1 MEYNERKC
9 PFCAEV
15 IKAEAVKC
23 KHCGSMLSAGPA
35 TGKPT
40 KKGLGPLGG
49 IAIAVLGGG
58 VLFLGYGF
66 YVGSTPEGMARSQ
79 ARAAIDQ
86 CHKDRERWAQGSREW
101 QIIYDTCEV
110 LDRELRTGNLSRYSA
125 RQSSES
131 RLEAYPSAKG
141 AKMVLQIGQQSA
153 PLKSAAPLRDSPDVA
168 AAITRR
174 AGVGERLIV
183 REIEDGWIQ
192 VSADPAR
199 KEWVMPELLDW

>member
-1 MEYNERKC
+1 MENDEKKC

-49 IAIAVLGGG
+49 IVIAVLGGG
-58 VLFLGYGF
+58 ALFLGYGV

-86 CHKDRERWAQGSREW
+86 CHKDLDRWARGSREW
-101 QIIYDTCEV
+101 RLIYDTCEM
-110 LDRELRTGNLSRYSA
+110 LDRELRSGDLSRYRS
-125 RQSSES
+125 RQSGEPS
-131 RLEAYPSAKG
+131 LQAYPSAKG

-153 PLKSAAPLRDSPDVA
+153 PLKSAAPLRDAPDIT

-174 AGVGERLIV
+174 ALVGERLIV
-183 REIEDGWIQ
+183 REIKDGWVQ
-192 VSADPAR
+192 VSANPAR

>member
-1 MEYNERKC
+1 MEYDERKC

-23 KHCGSMLSAGPA
+23 KHCGSMLSDGPA

-49 IAIAVLGGG
+49 IVIAVLGGG
-58 VLFLGYGF
+58 AIFLGYGV

-79 ARAAIDQ
+79 AHAAIDQ
-86 CHKDRERWAQGSREW
+86 CHKDLDRWARGSREW
-101 QIIYDTCEV
+101 QLIYDTCEM
-110 LDRELRTGNLSRYSA
+110 LDRELRSGDLSRYRS
-125 RQSSES
+125 RQSDEPS
-131 RLEAYPSAKG
+131 LQAYPSAKG

-153 PLKSAAPLRDSPDVA
+153 PLKSVAPLRDSPDIA
-168 AAITRR
+168 ATIIRR
-174 AGVGERLIV
+174 TAVGERLVV
-183 REIEDGWIQ
+183 REIKDGWIQ
-192 VSADPAR
+192 VSTDPNR